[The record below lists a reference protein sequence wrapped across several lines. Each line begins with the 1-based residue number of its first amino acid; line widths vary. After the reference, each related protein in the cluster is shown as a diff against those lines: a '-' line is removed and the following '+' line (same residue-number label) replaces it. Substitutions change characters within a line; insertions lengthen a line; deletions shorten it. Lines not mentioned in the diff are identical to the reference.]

1 MLLTARLG
9 PGVAIGWSRERVA
22 IVDGIVENKRVSF
35 AMSSRAE
42 SCVRVQA
49 SSSKQG
55 RFVAPSFLP
64 SNVAT
69 RMS

>member
-1 MLLTARLG
+1 MLLTARLR
-9 PGVAIGWSRERVA
+9 PGVAMGWSRERVA
-22 IVDGIVENKRVSF
+22 IVDGIEEKELVRLAISI
-35 AMSSRAE
+35 RAE

-64 SNVAT
+64 SMLQ
-69 RMS
+69 RE